1 MYEIGFSLKF
11 VLNLADGFFAV
22 LCKEPKLLAGVAV
35 VHEEER
41 SAEHDG
47 AIDEEDENED
57 EKEVGLVLA
66 GTADFFD
73 ELEVGFGERGLWID
87 ENLFFFVD

>member
-1 MYEIGFSLKF
+1 MYKIRFSLRF
-11 VLNLADGFFAV
+11 VLNLAHCFFAV
-22 LCKEPKLLAGVAV
+22 ICKEPKLLAGVAV

-47 AIDEEDENED
+47 AIDEKDENED
-57 EKEVGLVLA
+57 KKEVGLVLA

-73 ELEVGFGERGLWID
+73 ELEIGFRERGLGI
-87 ENLFFFVD
+87 EEKLFFFVD